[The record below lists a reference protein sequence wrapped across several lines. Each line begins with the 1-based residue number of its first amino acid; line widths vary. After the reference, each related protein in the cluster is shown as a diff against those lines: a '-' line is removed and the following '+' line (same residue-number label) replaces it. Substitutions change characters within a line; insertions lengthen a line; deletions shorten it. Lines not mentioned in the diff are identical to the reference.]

1 MTRKITL
8 LFLFTFGLSGF
19 LRADDGLIDAMIQ
32 CYEEYYTIS
41 KSKEAINLKKKDIC
55 ISEPKDFQKYFQTD
69 FINFASLREGGV
81 SSFSFQDSLHS
92 PLSNTLQI
100 TSDYGN
106 RDGRK
111 HFGVDFRLTTGD
123 SVHSVFCGKVRV
135 AKFDVDYGY
144 VVVVRNYNMSESVYA
159 HLSKILVEIGQEVT
173 GGETVGLGGNTGRST
188 GPHLHFELRYKGFP
202 INPIVEGQFLKLIP
216 VK

>member
-1 MTRKITL
+1 MIRKIAL
-8 LFLFTFGLSGF
+8 FFLFTFGLFGF
-19 LRADDGLIDAMIQ
+19 LHADDGLIDVMIQ
-32 CYEEYYTIS
+32 CYEEYYSIS
-41 KSKEAINLKKKDIC
+41 KSEEVVNLKRKNIC
-55 ISEPKDFQKYFQTD
+55 IPEPKDFQKYFQTD

-81 SSFSFQDSLHS
+81 STFSFQDSLHS
-92 PLSNTLQI
+92 PLSNTLHI

-123 SVHSVFCGKVRV
+123 PVYSIFCGKVRV
-135 AKFDVDYGY
+135 AKFDADYGY

-159 HLSKILVEIGQEVT
+159 HLSKILVEIGQEVRV
-173 GGETVGLGGNTGRST
+173 GETIGQGGNTGRST
-188 GPHLHFELRYKGFP
+188 GAHLHFELRYKGFP
-202 INPIVEGQFLKLIP
+202 INPIVEGQFLKVIP